1 MEKESKRKK
10 SPAKALKVII
20 KGKMVEG
27 KKATDVFVNAI
38 KIIGPAKIAE
48 LNNYTIDGLPLI
60 VSKRDNRKQM
70 NSLGKLGYVCT
81 HLSTIGKKSL
91 LERIGQ
97 SLNLK
102 IRVEVEEP
110 SEQVIYDET

>member
-48 LNNYTIDGLPLI
+48 LNKYTIDGLPLI

>member
-38 KIIGPAKIAE
+38 KKIGPNKIVE
-48 LNNYTIDGLPLI
+48 LTNFTVDKLPLI
-60 VSKRDNRKQM
+60 VQEKDYRKQM
-70 NSLGKLGYVCT
+70 NSLGKQGFVCT

-91 LERIGQ
+91 LERIAH
-97 SLNLK
+97 SLNLNIK
-102 IRVEVEEP
+102 VEVKK
-110 SEQVIYDET
+110 SENNS

>member
-1 MEKESKRKK
+1 MEKEAKRKK
-10 SPAKALKVII
+10 SPAKTLKVII
-20 KGKMVEG
+20 KGKAVEG

-38 KIIGPAKIAE
+38 KMIGPSKIAQ
-48 LNNYTIDGLPLI
+48 LNKYHIDGLPLI

-70 NSLGKLGYVCT
+70 NSLGKQGYVCT
-81 HLSTIGKKSL
+81 HLSTIGKKGL

-97 SLNLK
+97 ALKIK

-110 SEQVIYDET
+110 SEQIIYDET

>member
-10 SPAKALKVII
+10 SPAKTLRVFVN
-20 KGKMVEG
+20 GKMVDG
-27 KKATDVFVNAI
+27 NKATDVFVNAI
-38 KIIGPAKIAE
+38 KMIGPAKIVE
-48 LNNYTIDGLPLI
+48 LNKYTVDGQPLI

-70 NSLGKLGYVCT
+70 NSLGKQGYVCT

-97 SLNLK
+97 SLNIK
-102 IRVEVEEP
+102 IKVEIEEGRVE
-110 SEQVIYDET
+110 

>member
-1 MEKESKRKK
+1 MEQESKRKK
-10 SPAKALKVII
+10 SPAKKLKVII
-20 KGKMVEG
+20 KGKAVEG
-27 KKATDVFVNAI
+27 NKATDVFVNAI

-48 LNNYTIDGLPLI
+48 LNKYTVDGLPLI

-70 NSLGKLGYVCT
+70 NSLGKQGYVCT

-97 SLNLK
+97 SLNMK
-102 IRVEVEEP
+102 IIVDVIEP
-110 SEQVIYDET
+110 SEYNHDNHS